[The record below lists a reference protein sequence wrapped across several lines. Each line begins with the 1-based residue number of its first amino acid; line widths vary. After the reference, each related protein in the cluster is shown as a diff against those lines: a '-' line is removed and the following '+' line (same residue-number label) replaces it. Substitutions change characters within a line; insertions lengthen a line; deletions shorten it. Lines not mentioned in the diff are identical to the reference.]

1 MWDSEAHENN
11 RREKNNH
18 ENETNTGSTKEN
30 RHCQKYR

>member
-18 ENETNTGSTKEN
+18 ENETNTGSTKN
-30 RHCQKYR
+30 RHCPKYS